1 VKNPTQYEVPIIF
14 VTCEKLIAARVLWMQ
29 GKINVVVGFVYK
41 KFNKEIGGELA
52 RTTTFFNDF
61 LGICG
66 SLTYGG
72 TFSAP
77 YSSRGREVLSMEGT
91 PSQSGKKKTKVLPRE
106 FYEALVEA
114 VACPPQHK
122 GTSHYFLSL

>member
-1 VKNPTQYEVPIIF
+1 
-14 VTCEKLIAARVLWMQ
+14 VLYVQ

-41 KFNKEIGGELA
+41 KYNKEIGGELA
-52 RTTTFFNDF
+52 RTSTFFNDF

-77 YSSRGREVLSMEGT
+77 YSSREKDVLGVEGT
-91 PSQSGKKKTKVLPRE
+91 PTQSGKKKTRVLPRE
-106 FYEALVEA
+106 FYESLLDA

-122 GTSHYFLSL
+122 GTSHYFPSL